1 MDFNDTILSAFPGA
15 TMTTGRFGFTLGDRE
30 SSDSSQS
37 ISNSAFLELYYRGEF
52 TYCFETH
59 FVYHRSSRYTLESI
73 AYHLPPCEVIR
84 GFASHNRTHY
94 LLRGLDWWASVAISD
109 SRVTA
114 DFGTFTAS
122 HAQDLARRFESGL
135 HTVAPPAKI
144 TNFEVWSGDDFPST
158 RSFGD
163 TPWSEVR
170 RNYSTPTRQG
180 LDELISMNRA
190 SITNNG
196 RIIIFHGPPGTGKTW
211 AIRSLLTSWKEWTTG
226 AVIIDPDQLL
236 EQSSYF
242 LNMLNFSDEDRTRL
256 VVIEDADEIAE
267 KHGTRGS
274 NLSRLL
280 NATDGLVGASSNVLV
295 LLSTNAPPELLDKA
309 LLRPGR
315 CLASIEFSPFT
326 PAEATA
332 RIGRPFE
339 RPATLAE
346 LYEELGAVT
355 KVTSGGG
362 QPAFGQYL

>member
-1 MDFNDTILSAFPGA
+1 MDLNDTILSAFPGS

-30 SSDSSQS
+30 SHDNPLTISS
-37 ISNSAFLELYYRGEF
+37 SAFLELYYRGEF
-52 TYCFETH
+52 TYCYSTSFP
-59 FVYHRSSRYTLESI
+59 YHRSSRYTLESI

-84 GFASHNRTHY
+84 GFASVARTHY
-94 LLRGLDWWASVAISD
+94 LLRGLDWWAAVEISD
-109 SRVTA
+109 SRVSA

-122 HAQDLARRFESGL
+122 HAKELSDRFERGL
-135 HTVAPPAKI
+135 HTVAPPEKLTA
-144 TNFEVWSGDDFPST
+144 FEVWSGDDFPVT
-158 RSFGD
+158 RSFKD
-163 TPWSEVR
+163 TPWSDVQK
-170 RNYSTPTRQG
+170 NYAGATRHG
-180 LDELISMNRA
+180 LAELVA
-190 SITNNG
+190 LTQPGVTNNG

-211 AIRSLLTSWKEWTTG
+211 AIRSLLTSWKEWTKG
-226 AVIIDPDQLL
+226 AVIIDPERLL

-242 LNMLNFSDEDRTRL
+242 MSMLSYTDDNRTRL

-295 LLSTNAPPELLDKA
+295 LLSTNAPPASLDKA

-326 PAEATA
+326 PAEASA
-332 RIGRPFE
+332 RLGRPYG
-339 RPATLAE
+339 RSATLAE
-346 LYEELGAVT
+346 LFEEVGSVT
-355 KVTSGGG
+355 KVTAGGG